1 MSANLQPFSSAGGFV
16 TAGNI
21 SVFGVASPAPTING
35 FSSVN
40 SENISLNLGH
50 INGGIA
56 TVVDDGINSIALA
69 PGAQMD
75 VFAFPFG
82 GGITRGQV
90 TISGNISTTQAIGT
104 WYYQSVNSYTYQLY
118 TDNTYST
125 LVDASGWTPYTGGG
139 AAAIVKQS
147 PAANIVINSNGF
159 LTKFDNT
166 GNLTLPAQGV
176 ITSSGGNFTIKASGE
191 TAGNPAAADS
201 VIIQGGN
208 TGTGDGGHIVLL
220 SGSAPGAG
228 GHAGNINITAA
239 NGQSANGVVSLTTAG
254 GTWNFDGTGNLTIPS
269 SSGGLI
275 KTVANAAIGIAAMD
289 NGTDNPAQLMSWN
302 VNQINPSTIISTY
315 ANSATIMTDVNGTIK
330 TWSFDN
336 SGNLTLPGN
345 TFAVKYA
352 NGTPVSISG
361 GGGSYGNANVVANLA
376 ALSSNPVSTT
386 GNITAGYLF
395 GNGSQLTS
403 LPAPTVAQDIA
414 SVGDM
419 SIMLYDGTI
428 KYNNYAT
435 VEPATGTIKSSGNI
449 SATGNVQAG
458 NIRTTGAISATGNV
472 TAQNFIGNISI
483 TGNVTGTSS
492 NVTLVAGAY
501 STVIDN
507 TGVATF
513 PGTVT
518 SSGNTNATAFA
529 VVGNGAVSNVAL
541 GFFPTGNTP
550 AEMAIRDYSTANSTM
565 YFDTTIGS
573 ANTGG
578 SFKFRGTSSFTNYAN
593 INQYGVQ
600 QPTLPGFRVYGNGV
614 TSALNTTTN
623 TNGVLNG
630 NNWAADYN
638 QGSHLNST
646 TGVFTAPVD
655 GLYQVNLV
663 ARVANNLAPSSQAV
677 VVKNNGTANAVNQI
691 MWEVAA
697 NSTVNHFGVSTVS
710 KLTVGD
716 TLTLKVTQGN
726 VTFDVNDN
734 WSVAFLG

>member
-1 MSANLQPFSSAGGFV
+1 
-16 TAGNI
+16 
-21 SVFGVASPAPTING
+21 
-35 FSSVN
+35 
-40 SENISLNLGH
+40 
-50 INGGIA
+50 
-56 TVVDDGINSIALA
+56 
-69 PGAQMD
+69 
-75 VFAFPFG
+75 
-82 GGITRGQV
+82 
-90 TISGNISTTQAIGT
+90 
-104 WYYQSVNSYTYQLY
+104 
-118 TDNTYST
+118 
-125 LVDASGWTPYTGGG
+125 
-139 AAAIVKQS
+139 
-147 PAANIVINSNGF
+147 
-159 LTKFDNT
+159 
-166 GNLTLPAQGV
+166 
-176 ITSSGGNFTIKASGE
+176 
-191 TAGNPAAADS
+191 
-201 VIIQGGN
+201 
-208 TGTGDGGHIVLL
+208 
-220 SGSAPGAG
+220 
-228 GHAGNINITAA
+228 
-239 NGQSANGVVSLTTAG
+239 
-254 GTWNFDGTGNLTIPS
+254 
-269 SSGGLI
+269 
-275 KTVANAAIGIAAMD
+275 
-289 NGTDNPAQLMSWN
+289 
-302 VNQINPSTIISTY
+302 
-315 ANSATIMTDVNGTIK
+315 
-330 TWSFDN
+330 
-336 SGNLTLPGN
+336 
-345 TFAVKYA
+345 
-352 NGTPVSISG
+352 
-361 GGGSYGNANVVANLA
+361 
-376 ALSSNPVSTT
+376 
-386 GNITAGYLF
+386 
-395 GNGSQLTS
+395 
-403 LPAPTVAQDIA
+403 
-414 SVGDM
+414 
-419 SIMLYDGTI
+419 MLYDGTI